1 MIKIDKK
8 LFEYVICKKSM
19 FDAEYLS
26 SIVDHYNPLYFDN
39 EDVRCV
45 LSIIVDF
52 FGKHNKIPNITE
64 IKLLLIDDTQ
74 KEHIKNVLNIFKTI
88 DDAKDFND
96 DELIENTEQ
105 FLRERA
111 VYMALLRTTENLSNA
126 NIIDTSAILET
137 FNQACT
143 ISLVDDIGFDYFER
157 IDDHCNDLNKPNN
170 VIPIMWNYIDE
181 RIGGGVQAEGK
192 ALYVFTGFTNVGKS
206 IFLGNIAMNIVKQ
219 NKTVLLVSLEMS
231 EQMYSKRISSS
242 ISQIPYSIIHEHV
255 DELKTHIMTFKDNHN
270 AKLIIKEFP
279 TKQVTVNHLNS
290 YISKLIKRGIKP
302 DVLIV
307 DYVNLFKSNKKNVGL
322 YDEVKDIAEQ
332 LRGTTYKFK
341 CPCITASQLG
351 RSAAGVSEPGMEK
364 TSESIGL
371 PFTADAQ
378 FSIWSEDG
386 DKEAGLI
393 HVGIQKNRFGP
404 NFGHT
409 TLDIVYETL
418 TIKER
423 PLFTTMTN
431 ATVKSSNSTI
441 DDIARSMGASKTP
454 APPINIDKPALISK
468 DKPEGFPF

>member
-1 MIKIDKK
+1 MIKLDKK
-8 LFEYVICKKSM
+8 LFEYVICKNAM

-39 EDVRCV
+39 EDVRCI

-52 FGKHNKIPNITE
+52 FGKHNKIPNMTE
-64 IKLLLIDDTQ
+64 IKVLLTDDTQ
-74 KEHIKNVLNIFKTI
+74 KEHIRSLLAILKTI
-88 DDAKDFND
+88 DDAKDYNG

-111 VYMALLRTTENLSNA
+111 VYMALLRTTENLSNS

-143 ISLVDDIGFDYFER
+143 ISLVDDLGFDYFER
-157 IDDHCNDLNKPNN
+157 VDDHLNDLNKPNN
-170 VIPIMWNYIDE
+170 VIPIGWSFIDE
-181 RIGGGVQAEGK
+181 RIGGGIQAEGK

-219 NKTVLLVSLEMS
+219 NKVVLLISLEMS

-279 TKQVTVNHLNS
+279 TKGVTVNHLNS

-302 DVLIV
+302 DVLVV

-378 FSIWSEDG
+378 FSIWSEEG
-386 DKEAGLI
+386 DKQAGLI
-393 HVGIQKNRFGP
+393 HLGIQKNRFGV

-423 PLFTTMTN
+423 PIFTTMTN
-431 ATVKSSNSTI
+431 ATVKSSDDTI
-441 DDIARSMGASKTP
+441 DDIQKALSASKTP
-454 APPINIDKPALISK
+454 IPAKAPTSVSTDPTDPLGL
-468 DKPEGFPF
+468 PY